1 MNDFQIRFN
10 LKNKLDKSLLTIF
23 PPLLA
28 KENGI
33 IKWTIEL
40 DKWDIISADRCTEIE
55 IPICLGDYKVA
66 FEGDQITVMG
76 RMPKDY
82 IIEFYRGMFGIRV
95 FRYDFDN
102 TLEPGAFI
110 SHQIYEYHKMK
121 FGEGGSLG
129 REDVLFI
136 PLAHLNIGGTI
147 DMEDAIIL
155 KNN

>member
-10 LKNKLDKSLLTIF
+10 LKSKLDGSLLTIF

-33 IKWTIEL
+33 IKWPIEL
-40 DKWDIISADRCTEIE
+40 DKWDIISAERCTEVE

-66 FEGDQITVMG
+66 FEGDYITVMG
-76 RMPKDY
+76 RRPKDY
-82 IIEFYRGMFGIRV
+82 LIEFYRGMFGIKVLRS
-95 FRYDFDN
+95 DFDN
-102 TLEPGAFI
+102 TLEHGAFI
-110 SHQIYEYHKMK
+110 SQQIKEYHNMK
-121 FGEGGSLG
+121 YGEGGSFG
-129 REDVLFI
+129 REDILFI

-147 DMEDAIIL
+147 NMEDAIIL